1 MQLSNRNISLSLRPF
16 LKQYLLSIIL
26 CNIVFPIQ
34 TPIQSLSSSPTPNN
48 NIMAP
53 KAPSEGQKVDL
64 GQNAPVKEE
73 GPGKVAP
80 ESLAAESAKEGGGF
94 ASNEGIRSEN
104 QASSGSENTSVG
116 RTTKTSSVH
125 SANTSSAPSSNS
137 NSNSNSAQSG
147 SAKSNG
153 GTAPSYVENQYI
165 KASGGPHGKNITE
178 GFDDSKTEDGLKK
191 ALNSEPGSEDDPS
204 RVAELQFQ
212 QSQTAAGRDAGPK
225 QTGLANES
233 SFDALNNETS
243 S

>member
-1 MQLSNRNISLSLRPF
+1 
-16 LKQYLLSIIL
+16 
-26 CNIVFPIQ
+26 
-34 TPIQSLSSSPTPNN
+34 
-48 NIMAP
+48 MAP

-73 GPGKVAP
+73 GPGKVAS

-104 QASSGSENTSVG
+104 QASSGSENTSDG

-125 SANTSSAPSSNS
+125 SANNSVPSSNS

-165 KASGGPHGKNITE
+165 KSSGGPHGKNITE

-191 ALNSEPGSEDDPS
+191 ALNSEPGSENDPS

-212 QSQTAAGRDAGPK
+212 QNQTAAGRDAGPK